1 MNQVLE
7 FFTNLF
13 DTTDWPARWVCG
25 TWSDFH
31 GWLYILSDIG
41 IWLAYFIIPVI
52 IIWFIQYRPKI
63 EFLPVFWL
71 FGAFII
77 CCGTTH
83 LMDAVMFWWPAYRLS
98 ALLRLITALV
108 SFITV
113 FVLIRDLPKLM
124 NLKLPKSAEEQI
136 QLLKLDLQ
144 SQKEENEQLKK
155 QLSQLD
161 S

>member
-1 MNQVLE
+1 
-7 FFTNLF
+7 
-13 DTTDWPARWVCG
+13 
-25 TWSDFH
+25 
-31 GWLYILSDIG
+31 
-41 IWLAYFIIPVI
+41 
-52 IIWFIQYRPKI
+52 
-63 EFLPVFWL
+63 
-71 FGAFII
+71 
-77 CCGTTH
+77 
-83 LMDAVMFWWPAYRLS
+83 MFWWPAYRLS